1 MGIKSTSGSN
11 LSENAQEAPLSSLLA
26 AIASRSTMGVASSA
40 SGQNSGFAAVLKSMS
55 APATTTQARAT
66 TPQSGSTSAPS
77 STQQADT
84 DQTDTTADGTTSQSS
99 ATPAQSGA
107 HTAADGQHTSATT
120 SAKTGRGSASKAATT
135 TQTAQTQTAQTQK
148 DQSGS
153 RSAHDATVDADSKA
167 DTTSASTADA
177 GQSGQGTTAWNMAD
191 MLLQMAMQG
200 AAVVPGAAPAV
211 AGVPAGGEASTATG
225 TGSTAD
231 ATQGGGAQAASAL
244 AASALVASVQP
255 GTGLATGALPSSSM
269 LQGAAQ
275 AAADAFGALGL
286 STVAG
291 QSGSVAL
298 TSGLGVQPLGALPMG
313 LASAVAQPA
322 TRVTG
327 AGSVSLSALGSAQAV
342 PVAQTTLAQTV
353 TVSAAAGGVMGAGSH
368 EAHVNA
374 APLTTS
380 QTGSAQDATPDTA
393 QQVAFTLQQ
402 VAAAVSNVSVT
413 RTTGT
418 GQGAQ
423 VPDGVA
429 GLSLTAGATSGLAP
443 SGTTAMMALGS
454 AVQEATGQNQSGF
467 SDQSGTGAEAEGQ
480 AVLADGAA
488 SASTLA
494 QEAAQ
499 GASSFASTL
508 GSALDGGRT
517 AQAAPPQAA
526 AFSASTAED
535 GPATGLFSLASA
547 DTGVSMTVMTA
558 DSTPVHVRV
567 QGSDGVTTGVVLQSE
582 DAATAHHLANT
593 RHELV
598 AALDAAGVN
607 VGQIKIDVV
616 SASDTGNN
624 ASQQDNGG
632 MAGGAF
638 GGADTS
644 AGQGG
649 HQPSGGNVWAGSTLP
664 AVQGLAA
671 DQAQVDGG
679 ASPATR
685 SYDGRGVNITA

>member
-66 TPQSGSTSAPS
+66 TLQSGSTSAPS

-84 DQTDTTADGTTSQSS
+84 DQTDTTADDTTSQSS

-107 HTAADGQHTSATT
+107 HTAAEGQHTPATAST
-120 SAKTGRGSASKAATT
+120 KAGRGSASKAATT
-135 TQTAQTQTAQTQK
+135 TQTTQTQAAQTQK

-200 AAVVPGAAPAV
+200 AAVVSGAAPAV
-211 AGVPAGGEASTATG
+211 AGVQAGGEASTATG

-231 ATQGGGAQAASAL
+231 ATQGGGAQAVSAL
-244 AASALVASVQP
+244 AASAQP
-255 GTGLATGALPSSSM
+255 GTGPATGALPPSSM
-269 LQGAAQ
+269 LQGATQ
-275 AAADAFGALGL
+275 AAADAFGALDL

-353 TVSAAAGGVMGAGSH
+353 TASAAAGGVMGAGSH

-499 GASSFASTL
+499 GASSFVSTL

-535 GPATGLFSLASA
+535 GPATGLFSLASV

-649 HQPSGGNVWAGSTLP
+649 HQPSGGNAWAGGALP
-664 AVQGLAA
+664 AIQGLAA